1 MHRTS
6 LQETRKEQ
14 VFSLRG
20 REGDATFSS
29 IANSGRIANG
39 LKGPVQIIT
48 EWPYA
53 LFRSLGITYVN
64 SMMALTSLPID
75 RETIIP
81 SAIL

>member
-1 MHRTS
+1 MFFLRKAMHRTS

-48 EWPYA
+48 ECSVPWA
-53 LFRSLGITYVN
+53 
-64 SMMALTSLPID
+64 
-75 RETIIP
+75 
-81 SAIL
+81 

>member
-1 MHRTS
+1 MFFLRKAMHRPS

-48 EWPYA
+48 E
-53 LFRSLGITYVN
+53 
-64 SMMALTSLPID
+64 
-75 RETIIP
+75 
-81 SAIL
+81 

>member
-1 MHRTS
+1 MFFLRKAMHRTS

-14 VFSLRG
+14 VFSLRGRDLRG

-48 EWPYA
+48 E
-53 LFRSLGITYVN
+53 
-64 SMMALTSLPID
+64 
-75 RETIIP
+75 
-81 SAIL
+81 

>member
-6 LQETRKEQ
+6 LQETRKEQVFSLREQ

-48 EWPYA
+48 E
-53 LFRSLGITYVN
+53 
-64 SMMALTSLPID
+64 
-75 RETIIP
+75 
-81 SAIL
+81 